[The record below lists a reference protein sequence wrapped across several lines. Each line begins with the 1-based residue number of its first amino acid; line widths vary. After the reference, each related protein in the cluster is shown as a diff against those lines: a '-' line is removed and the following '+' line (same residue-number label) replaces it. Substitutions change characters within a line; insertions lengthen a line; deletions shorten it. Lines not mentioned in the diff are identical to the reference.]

1 MRVVLDT
8 NVLVAGLRSNR
19 GVSHQVLSSLPGRTF
34 TPLISVAL
42 FLEYEAV
49 LKRPEHLASS
59 GLTEVDIDVVLDMV
73 AAVSEKVELHYLW
86 RPQLRDPADEMVL
99 ELAIAGAADA
109 IVTFNARDFAVGAPH
124 FGLEVMVP
132 RIFWKRLEESQ
143 I

>member
-1 MRVVLDT
+1 M
-8 NVLVAGLRSNR
+8 VAGLRSNR
-19 GVSHQVLSSLPGRTF
+19 GASYQVLSLLPGRAF
-34 TPLISVAL
+34 TPLLSVPL

-49 LKRPEHLASS
+49 LKRPEHLAGS
-59 GLTEVDIDVVLDMV
+59 GLAEMDIDIVLDMV

-109 IVTFNARDFAVGAPH
+109 IVTFTVRNLAEGARQ

-132 RIFWKRLEESQ
+132 RAFWKRLEESES
-143 I
+143 

>member
-19 GVSHQVLSSLPGRTF
+19 GASFQVLSSLPAHAF
-34 TPLISVAL
+34 TPLLSVAL

-49 LKRPEHLASS
+49 LKRPEHLAASD
-59 GLTEVDIDVVLDMV
+59 LAETDIDIVLDMV
-73 AAVSEKVELHYLW
+73 AAVSEKIELHYLW
-86 RPQLRDPADEMVL
+86 RPQLRDAADEMVL
-99 ELAIAGAADA
+99 ELAIAGTADA
-109 IVTFNARDFAVGAPH
+109 IVTFNVGDFAEAAPH

-132 RIFWKRLEESQ
+132 RTFWKRLEE